1 MLDYFLLKNFS
12 KPVTVGE
19 CLGDPPENWY
29 RAAGGAPNASLLV
42 SYRMIKQ
49 RLVHLA
55 NKLQLHKKKSDSS
68 TLRHSATLQCSVLLL
83 VFAHYIASIFM

>member
-42 SYRMIKQ
+42 SYRMIQ
-49 RLVHLA
+49 TTFGTSC
-55 NKLQLHKKKSDSS
+55 LQI
-68 TLRHSATLQCSVLLL
+68 SAAQEEER
-83 VFAHYIASIFM
+83 